1 MKVIKNEYV
10 VMVDVDDTLVMHLD
24 KAGLKDAA
32 KVEIFDSLDRKFV
45 TLAINKPMVRLVREE
60 IHRGAQVIV
69 WSRGG
74 YEWASNVLKAL
85 HLSGQNIIVMSK
97 PHTYFDDKEV
107 NDWLR
112 YRVYL
117 DHDIV
122 YKQS

>member
-10 VMVDVDDTLVMHLD
+10 VMVDVDDTLVMHLNKD
-24 KAGLKDAA
+24 NLKNQP
-32 KVEIFDSLDRKFV
+32 KIEIWDSLDKKFI
-45 TLAINKPMVRLVREE
+45 TLGINKSMVRLVREE

-85 HLSGQNIIVMSK
+85 HLSGNNVIVMSK

-107 NDWLR
+107 NDWLK

-117 DHDIV
+117 NHETV